1 MSVETVNGLYK
12 PIRPVMPKPTQSTG
26 AVEHQPKKGE
36 GFGDMLSQAIKEVD
50 AVQKDADNKIAGLI
64 TGTGV
69 ETHEA
74 MIALEKADIT
84 FQLMNQIRG
93 KIVRAYEEILR
104 TQV

>member
-1 MSVETVNGLYK
+1 MSVETINGLYK
-12 PIRPVMPKPTQSTG
+12 PIRPVMPKSTQGTG
-26 AVEHQPKKGE
+26 AVEPQQKKGE

-64 TGTGV
+64 TGNGV

-104 TQV
+104 TQM